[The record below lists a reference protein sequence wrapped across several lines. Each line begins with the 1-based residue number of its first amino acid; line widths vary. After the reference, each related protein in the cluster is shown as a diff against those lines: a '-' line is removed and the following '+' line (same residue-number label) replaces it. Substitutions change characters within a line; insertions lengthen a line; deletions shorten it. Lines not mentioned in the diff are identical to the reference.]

1 VTKNNE
7 FFNSLHLSFNHNQS
21 LLSTKDQEIL
31 SLQQQLQEKEE
42 SLEKSKQNATA
53 FYEETMKQQSE
64 KLLSFEMLVETSLKQ
79 HELSKQALLQ
89 EVEEKKQAFSAL
101 TIKVAKVE
109 QALEEKKEEL
119 EMKEEQWKK
128 LLSSMEDVS
137 REEREKE
144 RKERQ
149 LLEEEKIAT
158 IEKKR
163 SLVEKENFLLHEIL
177 LFSFPMDDVSSPL
190 RTSTPVKRIDEDNNI
205 LLSSLTSD
213 DMVNLLSNNGNED
226 EDVLARLS
234 HLDSAVSLSP
244 SSRFETLDRLPVS
257 SCYHS
262 LLSQLYSTIS
272 SLQSSKTV
280 ALSFLS
286 SFKASLLSKDHAIR
300 QLQQEKATLS
310 LQLSSLKTSV
320 QRWDLLS
327 SEMKTEYSAKL
338 NTLQEQYELRISS
351 LQEENEKVITEL
363 KKNMKK
369 AYSHQKKEFLQA
381 KEDFVASYERKEK
394 ELLETIEKKERERDS
409 ASRLM
414 TMMTN
419 KEKESSPLLLE
430 DSETTTKEGREKE
443 EDALKIPSS
452 SLFVVDHST
461 EITDEDSKDYFA
473 APIGSCHTSKRSVD
487 IQTET
492 PVITDQ
498 DSSSLSATPYDSL
511 EGNIFHLT
519 SSASSSLPL
528 NPPVPHSSLSP
539 SSSTTQL
546 QILRRSSEN
555 GKNDLSL
562 ASSSHLVRRSLTSP
576 LLPPPPPSTSSSSP
590 SPAASISFLSSQQ
603 FEQLDSVL
611 SNLSLQE
618 TYLSSVKFQLK
629 DLENENESLRT
640 SNLQLSSHNSQLS
653 SQLSKSNDQILSL
666 QVEFHRCKDMY
677 SSLFQKEEI
686 IVKEL
691 QEKIAMIQ
699 EYEKMI
705 IILKKE
711 KKQEQEEKQEERAK
725 EEREE
730 RELAAKEKKEK
741 RELQQ
746 QQQHQEQQRQR
757 NEVELLEMVNTI
769 KEELTKQFE
778 KEIAEEKQKLLSQ
791 NKFSA
796 EQVKDIVRQ
805 VIVSF
810 YCFLLFVIF
819 SLSFFNFCCFLP
831 FCFLTSLIFWF
842 PFLSLL
848 LSIGKEKDQREISSK
863 TTSNANL
870 L

>member
-1 VTKNNE
+1 
-7 FFNSLHLSFNHNQS
+7 
-21 LLSTKDQEIL
+21 
-31 SLQQQLQEKEE
+31 
-42 SLEKSKQNATA
+42 
-53 FYEETMKQQSE
+53 MKQQSE

-101 TIKVAKVE
+101 TIRVAKAE

-128 LLSSMEDVS
+128 LLSSMEEVS

-144 RKERQ
+144 RKERKERQ
-149 LLEEEKIAT
+149 SLEEERIAT

-163 SLVEKENFLLHEIL
+163 SLVVKENYLLHEIL
-177 LFSFPMDDVSSPL
+177 LSSFPVDDDSSPVP
-190 RTSTPVKRIDEDNNI
+190 TSTPAERIDEDNNI

-234 HLDSAVSLSP
+234 HLDSAVSHSP
-244 SSRFETLDRLPVS
+244 SSRFESLDRLPVS
-257 SCYHS
+257 SSYHS

-310 LQLSSLKTSV
+310 LQLSSLKTSI
-320 QRWDLLS
+320 QQWDLLS
-327 SEMKTEYSAKL
+327 TEMKTEYSTKL

-351 LQEENEKVITEL
+351 IQQEHQTIITEL

-381 KEDFVASYERKEK
+381 KEEFIASYERKEK
-394 ELLETIEKKERERDS
+394 ELLKTIEKSERERDS
-409 ASRLM
+409 ASQLM
-414 TMMTN
+414 KTMMN
-419 KEKESSPLLLE
+419 KEKEASPLLLE
-430 DSETTTKEGREKE
+430 DREAMTKERSQKE
-443 EDALKIPSS
+443 EKGTVKIPFS
-452 SLFVVDHST
+452 SLLVDHST
-461 EITDEDSKDYFA
+461 EITDEDSKDYFT
-473 APIGSCHTSKRSVD
+473 APIESYHNSKRSVD

-492 PVITDQ
+492 PMITDQ
-498 DSSSLSATPYDSL
+498 DSSSLYPTPYDSL
-511 EGNIFHLT
+511 EGNVFHLT

-546 QILRRSSEN
+546 QMLRRSGEN

-562 ASSSHLVRRSLTSP
+562 ASSSHLVKRSLTSP
-576 LLPPPPPSTSSSSP
+576 LLPPPPSSTSSSSP

-618 TYLSSVKFQLK
+618 TYLSSVKSQLK

-640 SNLQLSSHNSQLS
+640 SNLQLSSYNSQLS

-705 IILKKE
+705 VILKKE
-711 KKQEQEEKQEERAK
+711 KKQEQEQEEKQERAHK
-725 EEREE
+725 DREE
-730 RELAAKEKKEK
+730 RELAVKEKKEK

-778 KEIAEEKQKLLSQ
+778 KEIEIEKQKLLSQ

-796 EQVKDIVRQ
+796 QQVKDIVRL
-805 VIVSF
+805 VI
-810 YCFLLFVIF
+810 
-819 SLSFFNFCCFLP
+819 LSFSV
-831 FCFLTSLIFWF
+831 SLY
-842 PFLSLL
+842 L
-848 LSIGKEKDQREISSK
+848 
-863 TTSNANL
+863 
-870 L
+870 

>member
-1 VTKNNE
+1 
-7 FFNSLHLSFNHNQS
+7 
-21 LLSTKDQEIL
+21 
-31 SLQQQLQEKEE
+31 
-42 SLEKSKQNATA
+42 
-53 FYEETMKQQSE
+53 MKQQSE

-79 HELSKQALLQ
+79 HELSKQSLLQ

-149 LLEEEKIAT
+149 LLEEERIAT

-163 SLVEKENFLLHEIL
+163 TLIEKENYLLHEIL
-177 LFSFPMDDVSSPL
+177 LSSFPMDDASSPL
-190 RTSTPVKRIDEDNNI
+190 PTSTPAGRMDEDNNI

-213 DMVNLLSNNGNED
+213 DMVNLFSSNGNED

-234 HLDSAVSLSP
+234 HLDSAVPLSP
-244 SSRFETLDRLPVS
+244 SSPFESFDRLPAS
-257 SCYHS
+257 SSYHS

-280 ALSFLS
+280 AVSFLS
-286 SFKASLLSKDHAIR
+286 SFKASLLSKDLAIL

-310 LQLSSLKTSV
+310 LQLTSLKTSI
-320 QRWDLLS
+320 QQWDLLS
-327 SEMKTEYSAKL
+327 SEMKTEYSTKL

-351 LQEENEKVITEL
+351 LQEEHEKVITEL

-394 ELLETIEKKERERDS
+394 ELLETIEKSERERDS
-409 ASRLM
+409 ASQLM
-414 TMMTN
+414 TTMMSKV
-419 KEKESSPLLLE
+419 KEASPLLLE
-430 DSETTTKEGREKE
+430 DREAMTKERPQKE
-443 EDALKIPSS
+443 EKGTVKIPFS
-452 SLFVVDHST
+452 SLLVDHST
-461 EITDEDSKDYFA
+461 EITDEDSKDYFT
-473 APIGSCHTSKRSVD
+473 APVESYHTSKKSVD

-492 PVITDQ
+492 PMITDQ
-498 DSSSLSATPYDSL
+498 DSSSLSPTPYDSL

-546 QILRRSSEN
+546 QALRRSSEN
-555 GKNDLSL
+555 GKNDF
-562 ASSSHLVRRSLTSP
+562 SHLVRRSLTSP

-618 TYLSSVKFQLK
+618 TYLSSVKSQLK

-640 SNLQLSSHNSQLS
+640 SNLQLSSYNSQLS

-705 IILKKE
+705 VILKKE
-711 KKQEQEEKQEERAK
+711 KKLEQEEKQEERAK

-730 RELAAKEKKEK
+730 RELAEKEKKE
-741 RELQQ
+741 QQ
-746 QQQHQEQQRQR
+746 QYQQHQEQQRQQ
-757 NEVELLEMVNTI
+757 NEVKLLEMVNTI

-778 KEIAEEKQKLLSQ
+778 KEIEVEKQKLLSQ

-796 EQVKDIVRQ
+796 QQVKDIVRL
-805 VIVSF
+805 VMVSF
-810 YCFLLFVIF
+810 FCFLLFVILF
-819 SLSFFNFCCFLP
+819 HVIFFFLLLSALT
-831 FCFLTSLIFWF
+831 CFLTFASFF
-842 PFLSLL
+842 STSTLSLFFF
-848 LSIGKEKDQREISSK
+848 Q
-863 TTSNANL
+863 
-870 L
+870 